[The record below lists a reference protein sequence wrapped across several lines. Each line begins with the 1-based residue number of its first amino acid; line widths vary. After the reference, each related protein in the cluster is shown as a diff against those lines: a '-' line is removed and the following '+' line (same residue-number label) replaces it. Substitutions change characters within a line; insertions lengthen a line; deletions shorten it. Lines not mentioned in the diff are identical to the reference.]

1 MDWKELNWRME
12 SPTMEVV
19 IVVLFTKILLAT
31 IHYLLYV
38 LGTTASTIN
47 MIDPVGIL
55 TDERNE
61 AWRIE

>member
-47 MIDPVGIL
+47 MISFNPYDRL
-55 TDERNE
+55 LEFT
-61 AWRIE
+61 